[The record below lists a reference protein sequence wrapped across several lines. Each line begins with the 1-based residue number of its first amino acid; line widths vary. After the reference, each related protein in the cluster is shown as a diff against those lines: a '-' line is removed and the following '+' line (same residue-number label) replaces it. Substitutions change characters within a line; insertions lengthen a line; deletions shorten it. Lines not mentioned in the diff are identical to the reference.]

1 MYARYGRHLLR
12 RNFASINVGGARWPD
27 ASRPTIAL
35 LNHSAW
41 WDPIIA
47 LHLSHDLFRRDGY
60 GIMQGSQLERYPFFQ
75 RIGCFGATA
84 ATLQETRAVAALA
97 TTLLRERSNRTL
109 WLFPQG
115 ELLPARTTIRFR
127 SGAARIALGTP
138 HVLVV
143 PVALRYEMRHHQRP
157 EIHVRVGESI
167 EPGGES
173 PATLTQHLAHALRR
187 ELARLDEDLN
197 ANSTTAYRPTLL
209 GRASIATLYEKS
221 FGALR
226 QRWRMNTAPDLD

>member
-41 WDPIIA
+41 WDPIVA

-60 GIMQGSQLERYPFFQ
+60 GIMQGSQLERYPFFR

-84 ATLQETRAVAALA
+84 ATLQKTRTVAALA
-97 TTLLRERSNRTL
+97 TTLLCERSNRTL

-115 ELLPARTTIRFR
+115 ELLPARTTIQFR

-157 EIHVRVGESI
+157 EVHVRVGEAM
-167 EPGGES
+167 EPDRE
-173 PATLTQHLAHALRR
+173 PAARLTQCFERALRL
-187 ELARLDEDLN
+187 ELARLDEDLSVN
-197 ANSTTAYRPTLL
+197 ATAAYRASLL
-209 GRASIATLYEKS
+209 GKASIATFYEKS

-226 QRWRMNTAPDLD
+226 ALAKSRSQA